1 MRNSSVM
8 EPRWDVQ
15 ERCIGGFKEFG
26 YFLGQIDPHGAPSD
40 ASAASDA
47 TACVELV
54 EPGGQFMGQP
64 LTVARSDGVSD
75 RSA

>member
-1 MRNSSVM
+1 MRSSSVM

-15 ERCIGGFKEFG
+15 EGCIGVFKEFG